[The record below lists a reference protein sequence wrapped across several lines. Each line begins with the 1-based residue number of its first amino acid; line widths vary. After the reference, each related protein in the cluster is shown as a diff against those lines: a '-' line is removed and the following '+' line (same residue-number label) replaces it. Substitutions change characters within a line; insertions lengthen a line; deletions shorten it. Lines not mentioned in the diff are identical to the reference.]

1 MFWRKCKTPPH
12 ELRLHLVRRLLIP
25 ADPSTIRPVSVETSF
40 QGQRSHMLDDAIE
53 RVLIDADTIAAKV
66 KHMAA
71 QISATYQGVDE
82 LIMVCILNGAFR
94 FTADLEEHLTI
105 PYNID
110 FMSLSS
116 YPSTSTTATGE
127 VRVLLDV
134 KNSLHSKHVLI
145 VEDII
150 DTGHTLNYLY
160 QMLGTKHPAT
170 LRSCALVSKTEV
182 REVDVRVDWI
192 GFHVP
197 NEWLVGYGLD
207 WHNKYRMLPY
217 VGVLKPSVYMKK

>member
-1 MFWRKCKTPPH
+1 MNH
-12 ELRLHLVRRLLIP
+12 
-25 ADPSTIRPVSVETSF
+25 S
-40 QGQRSHMLDDAIE
+40 IE
-53 RVLIDADTIAAKV
+53 RVLIDTETIASKV
-66 KHMAA
+66 KHLAA
-71 QISATYQGVDE
+71 QISAAYQGVDE
-82 LIMVCILNGAFR
+82 LVLVCILNGAFR
-94 FTADLEEHLTI
+94 FTADLEAHLTL

-116 YPSTSTTATGE
+116 YPSASIEASGE

-134 KNSLHSKHVLI
+134 KNGLHGKHVLI

-150 DTGHTLNYLY
+150 DTGYTLNYLY
-160 QMLGTKHPAT
+160 QMIGTKHPAS

-182 REVDVRVDWI
+182 RKVDVKVDWI

-207 WHNKYRMLPY
+207 WHNQYRTLPY
-217 VGVLKPSVYMKK
+217 IGVLKPEVYQK

>member
-1 MFWRKCKTPPH
+1 MPALAH
-12 ELRLHLVRRLLIP
+12 SRRSIYNP
-25 ADPSTIRPVSVETSF
+25 ASF
-40 QGQRSHMLDDAIE
+40 HPQRSRMLDDAIE

-71 QISATYQGVDE
+71 QISATYQGVNE
-82 LIMVCILNGAFR
+82 LVMVCILNGAFR
-94 FTADLEEHLTI
+94 FTADLEQHLTV

-116 YPSTSTTATGE
+116 YPTADTRATGE

-150 DTGHTLNYLY
+150 DSGHTLNYLY

-170 LRSCALVSKTEV
+170 LRSCALVSKTDV
-182 REVDVRVDWI
+182 REVDVKVDWI

-207 WHNKYRMLPY
+207 WHNRYRTLPY
-217 VGVLKPSVYMKK
+217 VGVLKPSVYLK

>member
-1 MFWRKCKTPPH
+1 MN
-12 ELRLHLVRRLLIP
+12 
-25 ADPSTIRPVSVETSF
+25 
-40 QGQRSHMLDDAIE
+40 DAIE
-53 RVLIDADTIAAKV
+53 RVLIDTETIAAKV

-71 QISATYQGVDE
+71 QISATYQGVGE
-82 LIMVCILNGAFR
+82 LILVCILNGAFR
-94 FTADLEEHLTI
+94 FTADLETHLTV

-116 YPSTSTTATGE
+116 YPSASVEASGE

-134 KNSLHSKHVLI
+134 KNSLHGKHVLI

-150 DTGHTLNYLY
+150 DSGYTLNYLY
-160 QMLGTKHPAT
+160 QMLGTKHPAS
-170 LRSCALVSKTEV
+170 LRSCALVNKTAVRKVEV
-182 REVDVRVDWI
+182 KVDWI

-207 WHNKYRMLPY
+207 WHNQYRTLPY
-217 VGVLKPSVYMKK
+217 VGVLKPEVYLKK

>member
-1 MFWRKCKTPPH
+1 MN
-12 ELRLHLVRRLLIP
+12 
-25 ADPSTIRPVSVETSF
+25 
-40 QGQRSHMLDDAIE
+40 DAIE
-53 RVLIDADTIAAKV
+53 RVLIDTHSIAAEV
-66 KHMAA
+66 KHLAA
-71 QISATYQGVDE
+71 QISAAYQGVDE
-82 LIMVCILNGAFR
+82 LILVCILNGAFR
-94 FTADLEEHLTI
+94 FTADLEEQLTV

-116 YPSTSTTATGE
+116 YPSASVEASGE

-134 KNSLHSKHVLI
+134 KNSLHGKHVLI

-150 DTGHTLNYLY
+150 DTGYTLNYLY
-160 QMLGTKHPAT
+160 QMIGTKHPAS

-182 REVDVRVDWI
+182 RKVDVKVDWI

-207 WHNKYRMLPY
+207 WHNQYRTLPY
-217 VGVLKPSVYMKK
+217 IGVLKPEVYGR

>member
-1 MFWRKCKTPPH
+1 MNQ
-12 ELRLHLVRRLLIP
+12 
-25 ADPSTIRPVSVETSF
+25 D
-40 QGQRSHMLDDAIE
+40 IE
-53 RVLIDADTIAAKV
+53 RVLIDETSIATKV
-66 KHMAA
+66 EAMAA
-71 QISATYQGVDE
+71 EISAAYRGVEE
-82 LIMVCILNGAFR
+82 LILVCILNGAFR
-94 FTADLEEHLTI
+94 FTADLEAHLTV

-116 YPSTSTTATGE
+116 YPSASTTATGE

-150 DTGHTLNYLY
+150 DTGHTLHYLY
-160 QMLGTKHPAT
+160 QMLGTKHPAS
-170 LRSCALVSKTEV
+170 LRSCALVSKSDM
-182 REVDVRVDWI
+182 REVDVPVDWI

-207 WHNKYRMLPY
+207 WHNRYRMLPY
-217 VGVLKPSVYMKK
+217 IGVLKPEVYGG

>member
-1 MFWRKCKTPPH
+1 MNT
-12 ELRLHLVRRLLIP
+12 
-25 ADPSTIRPVSVETSF
+25 D
-40 QGQRSHMLDDAIE
+40 IE
-53 RVLIDADTIAAKV
+53 RILIDTETIAAKV
-66 KHMAA
+66 EEMAG
-71 QISATYQGVDE
+71 QISAAYQGVDE
-82 LIMVCILNGAFR
+82 LILVCILNGAFR
-94 FTADLEEHLTI
+94 FTADLEAQLNV

-116 YPSTSTTATGE
+116 YPSASTVATGE

-160 QMLGTKHPAT
+160 QMLGTKHPAS
-170 LRSCALVSKTEV
+170 LRSCALVSKTDM
-182 REVDVRVDWI
+182 REVEVHVDWL

-217 VGVLKPSVYMKK
+217 IGVLKPEVYAPKKS

>member
-1 MFWRKCKTPPH
+1 M
-12 ELRLHLVRRLLIP
+12 
-25 ADPSTIRPVSVETSF
+25 DN
-40 QGQRSHMLDDAIE
+40 AIE
-53 RVLIDADTIAAKV
+53 RILIDADTIAAKV
-66 KHMAA
+66 KHLASV
-71 QISATYQGVDE
+71 ISATYQGVDE
-82 LIMVCILNGAFR
+82 LILVCILNGAFR
-94 FTADLEEHLTI
+94 FTADLEQHLTV

-116 YPSTSTTATGE
+116 YPTADTKATGE

-145 VEDII
+145 IEDII
-150 DTGHTLNYLY
+150 DSGHTLNYLY
-160 QMLGTKHPAT
+160 QMLGTKHPAS
-170 LRSCALVSKTEV
+170 LRSCALVSKTEM
-182 REVDVRVDWI
+182 REVNVKVDWI

-217 VGVLKPSVYMKK
+217 IGVLKPEVYLKK

>member
-1 MFWRKCKTPPH
+1 M
-12 ELRLHLVRRLLIP
+12 
-25 ADPSTIRPVSVETSF
+25 DN
-40 QGQRSHMLDDAIE
+40 AIE
-53 RVLIDADTIAAKV
+53 RVLIDEASIATKV
-66 KHMAA
+66 EAMAA
-71 QISATYQGVDE
+71 EISTTYRGADE
-82 LIMVCILNGAFR
+82 LVLVCILNGAFR
-94 FTADLEEHLTI
+94 FTADLEQHLTV

-116 YPSTSTTATGE
+116 YPTAETKATGE

-150 DTGHTLNYLY
+150 DSGHTLNYLY

-182 REVDVRVDWI
+182 REVDVKVDWI

-207 WHNKYRMLPY
+207 WHNKYRTLPY
-217 VGVLKPSVYMKK
+217 IGVLKPSVYMKK

>member
-1 MFWRKCKTPPH
+1 MFWRMCKLLPLAH
-12 ELRLHLVRRLLIP
+12 SRRSIYNP
-25 ADPSTIRPVSVETSF
+25 DSF
-40 QGQRSHMLDDAIE
+40 HQQRSRMLDDAIE

-66 KHMAA
+66 KHLAA

-82 LIMVCILNGAFR
+82 LILVCILNGAFR
-94 FTADLEEHLTI
+94 FTADLEQHLSV

-116 YPSTSTTATGE
+116 YPTTATKATGE

-150 DTGHTLNYLY
+150 DSGHTLNYLY

-182 REVDVRVDWI
+182 REVDVKVDWI

-207 WHNKYRMLPY
+207 WHNKYRTLPY

>member
-1 MFWRKCKTPPH
+1 MN
-12 ELRLHLVRRLLIP
+12 
-25 ADPSTIRPVSVETSF
+25 
-40 QGQRSHMLDDAIE
+40 DDIE
-53 RVLIDADTIAAKV
+53 RILIDSDTIATKV
-66 KHMAA
+66 EAMAA
-71 QISATYQGVDE
+71 EISTAYRGVDE
-82 LIMVCILNGAFR
+82 LVLVCILNGAFR
-94 FTADLEEHLTI
+94 FTADLEAHLTV

-116 YPSTSTTATGE
+116 YPTASTVATGE

-134 KNSLHSKHVLI
+134 KNSLHGEHVLI

-160 QMLGTKHPAT
+160 QMLSTKHPAS
-170 LRSCALVSKTEV
+170 LRSCALVSKTEMRAV
-182 REVDVRVDWI
+182 EVPVDWI

-207 WHNKYRMLPY
+207 WHNRYRTLGY
-217 VGVLKPSVYMKK
+217 IGVLKPEVYLK

>member
-1 MFWRKCKTPPH
+1 
-12 ELRLHLVRRLLIP
+12 
-25 ADPSTIRPVSVETSF
+25 
-40 QGQRSHMLDDAIE
+40 MLNDAIE
-53 RVLIDADTIAAKV
+53 RVLIDTGTIAAKV

-71 QISATYQGVDE
+71 QISATYQGADE
-82 LIMVCILNGAFR
+82 LVMVSILNGAFR
-94 FTADLEEHLTI
+94 FTADLETHLTV

-116 YPSTSTTATGE
+116 YPSASVEASGE

-134 KNSLHSKHVLI
+134 KNSLHNKHVLI

-160 QMLGTKHPAT
+160 QMIGTKHPAS

-182 REVDVRVDWI
+182 RKVNVKVDWI

-207 WHNKYRMLPY
+207 WHNKYRTLPY
-217 VGVLKPSVYMKK
+217 IGVLKSEVYLKK

>member
-1 MFWRKCKTPPH
+1 VQNAAACPFPPI
-12 ELRLHLVRRLLIP
+12 HLQSGQF
-25 ADPSTIRPVSVETSF
+25 PSAKE
-40 QGQRSHMLDDAIE
+40 QYADDAIE

-116 YPSTSTTATGE
+116 YPTADTRATGE

-150 DTGHTLNYLY
+150 DSGHTLNYLY
-160 QMLGTKHPAT
+160 QMLGTKHPP
-170 LRSCALVSKTEV
+170 RCA
-182 REVDVRVDWI
+182 RARW
-192 GFHVP
+192 
-197 NEWLVGYGLD
+197 
-207 WHNKYRMLPY
+207 
-217 VGVLKPSVYMKK
+217 

>member
-1 MFWRKCKTPPH
+1 M
-12 ELRLHLVRRLLIP
+12 
-25 ADPSTIRPVSVETSF
+25 S
-40 QGQRSHMLDDAIE
+40 DDAIE
-53 RVLIDADTIAAKV
+53 RILIDAGTIAAKV

-82 LIMVCILNGAFR
+82 LILVCILNGAFR

-116 YPSTSTTATGE
+116 YPSMETKATGE

-160 QMLGTKHPAT
+160 QMLGTKHPAS
-170 LRSCALVSKTEV
+170 LRSCALVSKTEL
-182 REVDVRVDWI
+182 RQVDVSVDWI

-217 VGVLKPSVYMKK
+217 IGVLKPAVYMKK

>member
-1 MFWRKCKTPPH
+1 M
-12 ELRLHLVRRLLIP
+12 
-25 ADPSTIRPVSVETSF
+25 DN
-40 QGQRSHMLDDAIE
+40 AIE
-53 RVLIDADTIAAKV
+53 RILLDAEMIAAKV
-66 KHMAA
+66 EAMAA
-71 QISATYQGVDE
+71 EISTAYRDVDE
-82 LIMVCILNGAFR
+82 LILVCILNGAFR
-94 FTADLEEHLTI
+94 FTADLEQHLAV

-116 YPSTSTTATGE
+116 YPTAATKATGE

-150 DTGHTLNYLY
+150 DSGHTLNYLY
-160 QMLGTKHPAT
+160 QMLGTKHPAS
-170 LRSCALVSKTEV
+170 LRCCALVSKTEM
-182 REVDVRVDWI
+182 REVDVKVDWI

-197 NEWLVGYGLD
+197 SEWLVGYGLD

-217 VGVLKPSVYMKK
+217 IGVLKPEVYMKK

>member
-1 MFWRKCKTPPH
+1 
-12 ELRLHLVRRLLIP
+12 
-25 ADPSTIRPVSVETSF
+25 
-40 QGQRSHMLDDAIE
+40 MLDDAIE
-53 RVLIDADTIAAKV
+53 RVLIDVDTIAAKV

-82 LIMVCILNGAFR
+82 LVMVCILNGAFR
-94 FTADLEEHLTI
+94 FTADLEQHLTV
-105 PYNID
+105 PHNID

-116 YPSTSTTATGE
+116 YPTADTKASGE

-134 KNSLHSKHVLI
+134 KNSLHGKHVLI

-150 DTGHTLNYLY
+150 DSGHTLNYLY

-170 LRSCALVSKTEV
+170 LRSCALVSKTDV
-182 REVDVRVDWI
+182 REVDVKVDWI

-207 WHNKYRMLPY
+207 WHNKYRTLPY
-217 VGVLKPSVYMKK
+217 IGVLKPAVYMKR

>member
-1 MFWRKCKTPPH
+1 VNP
-12 ELRLHLVRRLLIP
+12 
-25 ADPSTIRPVSVETSF
+25 D
-40 QGQRSHMLDDAIE
+40 IE
-53 RVLIDADTIAAKV
+53 RVLIDEASIAAKV
-66 KHMAA
+66 KEMAA
-71 QISATYQGVDE
+71 QISAAYRDVDE

-94 FTADLEEHLTI
+94 FTADLEAHLTV

-116 YPSTSTTATGE
+116 YPTASTKATGE

-134 KNSLHSKHVLI
+134 KNSLHTKHVLI

-150 DTGHTLNYLY
+150 DTGHTLHYLY
-160 QMLGTKHPAT
+160 QMLGTKHPAS
-170 LRSCALVSKTEV
+170 LRACALVSKSDM
-182 REVDVRVDWI
+182 REVDVPVDWI

-217 VGVLKPSVYMKK
+217 IGVLKPEVYEG

>member
-1 MFWRKCKTPPH
+1 
-12 ELRLHLVRRLLIP
+12 
-25 ADPSTIRPVSVETSF
+25 
-40 QGQRSHMLDDAIE
+40 MLDDAIE

-66 KHMAA
+66 KHLAA
-71 QISATYQGVDE
+71 QISATYQGVDD
-82 LIMVCILNGAFR
+82 LVLVCILNGAFR
-94 FTADLEEHLTI
+94 FTADLEEHLSV

-116 YPSTSTTATGE
+116 YPTADTKASGE

-150 DTGHTLNYLY
+150 DSGHTLNYLY
-160 QMLGTKHPAT
+160 QMLRTKHPAT

-182 REVDVRVDWI
+182 REVDVKVDWI

-207 WHNKYRMLPY
+207 WHNKYRTLPY